1 MKYKILIADDDRDFV
16 KTLRSRLEIEG
27 YETLCAYEGVRAVE
41 LAHREKP
48 NIILLDWRM
57 PAGTGETVLKNL
69 ADKDDTRGI
78 PVVVI
83 TGYNDP
89 DISNVSKNYG
99 VKATLHKPY
108 DQKELLDVIKGVLSQ
123 PHV

>member
-1 MKYKILIADDDRDFV
+1 MKCKILIADDDRDFV
-16 KTLRSRLEIEG
+16 KTLRARLEIEG

-41 LAHREKP
+41 LANREKP

-57 PAGTGETVLKNL
+57 PAGKGDTVLKSL
-69 ADKDDTRGI
+69 AEKDNTRVI

-89 DISNVSKNYG
+89 DIRASAKSFG
-99 VKATLHKPY
+99 VKAMLHKPY
-108 DQKELLDVIKGVLSQ
+108 DQKELLDTIKGVLSNA
-123 PHV
+123 HG